1 MPVSGIRLVDANVWL
16 ALAFVDHVHHQTAA
30 SWFEM
35 VGEGEAVF
43 CRITQMALLQHL
55 RRSLFQ
61 LRQQSGLQGFE
72 ITDCDFEPL
81 CIGGH
86 FSEP

>member
-1 MPVSGIRLVDANVWL
+1 
-16 ALAFVDHVHHQTAA
+16 
-30 SWFEM
+30 
-35 VGEGEAVF
+35 
-43 CRITQMALLQHL
+43 MALLQHL